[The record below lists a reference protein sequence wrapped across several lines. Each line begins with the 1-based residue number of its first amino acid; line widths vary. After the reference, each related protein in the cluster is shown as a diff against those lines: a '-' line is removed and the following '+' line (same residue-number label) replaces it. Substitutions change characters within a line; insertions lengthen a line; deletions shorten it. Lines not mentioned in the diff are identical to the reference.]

1 MPTEKRSIGLLS
13 IEVGAIAVDGGMS
26 TTLAA
31 LGVTYQDSAELS
43 QGEPEIIEI
52 YSEENDEPE
61 EIIAGKSVKM
71 LKWSIMNVSPTAL
84 AATLGGTV
92 TGTGA
97 TEAWEAPSSTTLIEK
112 SVRIKTKSGETIDI
126 PRARIVS
133 KLAWKFSKKDVNK
146 VDITAY
152 VLVPTK
158 AATAPIKKYL
168 TA

>member
-26 TTLAA
+26 IALAS

-61 EIIAGKSVKM
+61 EIITGKSVKM
-71 LKWSIMNVSPTAL
+71 LKWSIMNVSATSL

-97 TEAWEAPSSTTLIEK
+97 TEAWEAPSATTLIEK
-112 SVRIKTKSGETIDI
+112 SVRVKTKSGETIDM
-126 PRARIVS
+126 PRCRIVS

-158 AATAPIKKYL
+158 VATAPIKKYI

>member
-1 MPTEKRSIGLLS
+1 MATEKRSIGLLS

-26 TTLAA
+26 TTVAA
-31 LGVTYQDSAELS
+31 LGVTYLDSCELA

-52 YSEENDEPE
+52 NSEENDEPE
-61 EIIAGKSVKM
+61 EIIAGKSTKT
-71 LKWSIMNVSPTAL
+71 LKWSIINVSPTAL

-97 TEAWEAPSSTTLIEK
+97 TEAWEAPSATTLIEK
-112 SVRIKTKSGETIDI
+112 SVRIKTKSGETIDM
-126 PRARIVS
+126 PRCRIIS

-146 VDITAY
+146 IDITAY
-152 VLVPTK
+152 ILNPTK
-158 AATAPIKKYL
+158 AATAPIKKYI